1 MSGRI
6 ANRLDLKGANYTV
19 DAACASSLIAVEL
32 AVNDL
37 LVKKCD
43 AVIAGGVQL
52 AAHHLML
59 MVFCQLGALSRSS
72 QIRPFDKDADGTLL
86 GEGVGMVV
94 LKRLEDAERDGSR
107 IYAVI
112 KGIGSASDGKAKSV
126 IAPRLEGEQL
136 AIKRAYEKAG
146 ISPATIGLIEAHGT
160 SMPMGGYHRVSGSEQ
175 YFWYTKWQVCQM
187 CNRFCKIHDSTPY
200 TCFWYGRA
208 YQDCVCALS

>member
-1 MSGRI
+1 
-6 ANRLDLKGANYTV
+6 
-19 DAACASSLIAVEL
+19 
-32 AVNDL
+32 
-37 LVKKCD
+37 
-43 AVIAGGVQL
+43 
-52 AAHHLML
+52 ML

-160 SMPMGGYHRVSGSEQ
+160 SMPMGDITEFQ
-175 YFWYTKWQVCQM
+175 
-187 CNRFCKIHDSTPY
+187 
-200 TCFWYGRA
+200 
-208 YQDCVCALS
+208 ALSSIFGTRNGSAKCAIGSVKSMIAHLIPASGMAGLIKTAFALYHKVLPPTLHCDVPNPQLEIEKSPFI